1 MPGDG
6 ILVRS
11 ILIEGVYKNCKISVF
26 CQESS
31 ERQRNLRRA
40 VDREAGFVQIK
51 KDAAVVMIGIAVCAG
66 GEQIR
71 PAILTGGG
79 IKCMA
84 DGVRHLETD
93 QIITLLIIEANRE
106 KLLPGGIRRQALR
119 VLGKGGRGQQQ
130 AQAETQEQCEG
141 FAKRRFHGVFL
152 QSSVISGKKPTFY
165 ISIIAY
171 FSEKN
176 NSSLGRLS
184 GGAVRKTGGYA
195 QPKTESRKPAA
206 MAEPMT
212 PATLGPM
219 ACISR

>member
-11 ILIEGVYKNCKISVF
+11 ILIEGINKNRKISVF
-26 CQESS
+26 CQESP

-51 KDAAVVMIGIAVCAG
+51 EDAAVVMIGIAVGAG

-79 IKCMA
+79 IKSMA

-106 KLLPGGIRRQALR
+106 KLLPGGICRLALR

-130 AQAETQEQCEG
+130 AQAETQEQRESL
-141 FAKRRFHGVFL
+141 AERRFHGVFL
-152 QSSVISGKKPTFY
+152 QLSVIAGKKPTFY

-171 FSEKN
+171 FS
-176 NSSLGRLS
+176 
-184 GGAVRKTGGYA
+184 
-195 QPKTESRKPAA
+195 
-206 MAEPMT
+206 
-212 PATLGPM
+212 
-219 ACISR
+219 